1 MDVFEFI
8 AILPN
13 RYAALFIEN
22 ANRGYG
28 PERNIRFTLLTM
40 NLFDPKDFQET
51 WEKIRGLLKRAQH

>member
-1 MDVFEFI
+1 MGVLEFI

-28 PERNIRFTLLTM
+28 PERNIQFTLLTM
-40 NLFDPKDFQET
+40 HLFDPKDFKET
-51 WEKIRGLLKRAQH
+51 IEKIRGIVRRAQH